1 LSFVYGFGMALPA
14 TVDELEAALID
25 NDYVPE
31 RGLAVAVH
39 LATQM
44 GRPLFVEGE
53 PGVGKTEIAKVLASI
68 TGGELIRLQCYE
80 GLDAS
85 HALYEWDYARQMLAI
100 RLLEAQGDGVDVH
113 DIMSEEYLIAR
124 PLLQAIRRAAEG
136 LPTVLLI
143 DELDRADE
151 EFEAY
156 LLELL
161 SDFQITIPEVGTV
174 KASTPPVVV
183 ITSNR
188 TREIH
193 DAVKRRCI
201 YHWIDYP
208 TVEREIEILHRKAPD
223 TSEALS
229 KELAI
234 AMHKLREFDL
244 FKPPGVAET
253 IDWARA
259 LQVLGEVE
267 LSPDVVDATL
277 GVIVKYEEDMQAVRA
292 AGMDA
297 LA

>member
-1 LSFVYGFGMALPA
+1 MALPT

-31 RGLAVAVH
+31 RGLSVAVH

-100 RLLEAQGDGVDVH
+100 RLLEAKGDDVEVH

-124 PLLQAIRRAAEG
+124 PLLQAIRRSSEG
-136 LPTVLLI
+136 LATVLLI

-174 KASTPPVVV
+174 RASTPPIVV

-208 TVEREIEILHRKAPD
+208 TVEREIEILHRKAPE
-223 TSEALS
+223 TSRILS
-229 KELAI
+229 KELAV
-234 AMHKLREFDL
+234 AMHNLRELDL
-244 FKPPGVAET
+244 FKPPGIAET
-253 IDWARA
+253 IDWAKA

-267 LSPDVVDATL
+267 LSADVVDATL
-277 GVIVKYEEDMQAVRA
+277 GVIVKYEEDMQTVRA
-292 AGMDA
+292 TGTDS
-297 LA
+297 LV

>member
-1 LSFVYGFGMALPA
+1 MAFPSS
-14 TVDELEAALID
+14 VDALEAALID
-25 NDYVPE
+25 NDYIPE
-31 RGLAVAVH
+31 RGLSVAIH
-39 LATQM
+39 LAIQM

-53 PGVGKTEIAKVLASI
+53 PGIGKTEIAKVLASI
-68 TGGELIRLQCYE
+68 GGAELIRLQCYE

-100 RLLEAQGDGVDVH
+100 RLLETRGGDVDVH
-113 DIMSEEYLIAR
+113 DIMSEQYLIAR
-124 PLLQAIRRAAEG
+124 PLLQAIRRSSEG

-174 KASTPPVVV
+174 KASTPPIVV

-193 DAVKRRCI
+193 DAIKRRCI

-208 TVEREIEILHRKAPD
+208 TIDREIAILHKKAPETPD
-223 TSEALS
+223 ALA
-229 KELAI
+229 KELAL
-234 AMHKLREFDL
+234 AMNRLRNLDL

-253 IDWARA
+253 IDWAKA

-267 LSPDVVDATL
+267 LSSDVIESTL
-277 GVIVKYEEDMQAVRA
+277 GVIVKYEEDLGTVRSS
-292 AGMDA
+292 GSGFT
-297 LA
+297 

>member
-1 LSFVYGFGMALPA
+1 MDLPS
-14 TVDELEAALID
+14 TVDELEAALVD

-31 RGLAVAVH
+31 RGLSVAIH

-53 PGVGKTEIAKVLASI
+53 PGVGKTEIAKVLTSI

-100 RLLEAQGDGVDVH
+100 RLLEAQGDDVDVH

-124 PLLQAIRRAAEG
+124 PLLQAIRRSSAG

-161 SDFQITIPEVGTV
+161 SDFQITIPEIGTV
-174 KASTPPVVV
+174 KASTPPIVV

-208 TVEREIEILHRKAPD
+208 TVEREIEILHKKAPD
-223 TSEALS
+223 TSEVLS
-229 KELAI
+229 KELAV
-234 AMHKLREFDL
+234 AMHKLRELDL

-253 IDWARA
+253 IDWAKA
-259 LQVLGEVE
+259 IQVLGEVE
-267 LSPDVVDATL
+267 LSADVVDATL
-277 GVIVKYEEDMQAVRA
+277 GVIVKYEEDMQTVRSV
-292 AGMDA
+292 GTES
-297 LA
+297 LV

>member
-1 LSFVYGFGMALPA
+1 MSFPA
-14 TVDELEAALID
+14 TVDDLEAAFIER
-25 NDYVPE
+25 DYVPE
-31 RGLAVAVH
+31 RGLSVAIHLAVA
-39 LATQM
+39 M

-53 PGVGKTEIAKVLASI
+53 PGVGKTEIANVLTSI
-68 TGGELIRLQCYE
+68 SDGELIRLQCYE

-100 RLLEAQGDGVDVH
+100 RLLEAGGGDVDVH

-124 PLLQAIRRAAEG
+124 PLLRAIRRAAEG

-161 SDFQITIPEVGTV
+161 SDFQITIPEIGTV
-174 KASTPPVVV
+174 RAETPPMVV

-208 TVEREIEILHRKAPD
+208 SVAREIAILHKKAPH
-223 TSEALS
+223 TSERLS
-229 KELAI
+229 QELAE
-234 AMHKLREFDL
+234 AMHKLRDMDL

-253 IDWARA
+253 VDWARA

-267 LSPDVVDATL
+267 LSPEVVDATL
-277 GVIVKYEEDMQAVRA
+277 GVIVKYEEDMAAVRS
-292 AGMDA
+292 AGTA
-297 LA
+297 SLL

>member
-1 LSFVYGFGMALPA
+1 MALPA
-14 TVDELEAALID
+14 TVDELEAALVE
-25 NDYVPE
+25 NDYIPE
-31 RGLAVAVH
+31 RGLSVAVH

-53 PGVGKTEIAKVLASI
+53 PGVGKTEIAKVLATI

-85 HALYEWDYARQMLAI
+85 HTLYEWDYARQMLAI
-100 RLLEAQGDGVDVH
+100 RLLEARGDDVDVH

-124 PLLQAIRRAAEG
+124 PLLAAIRRSSEG

-161 SDFQITIPEVGTV
+161 SDFQITIPEIGTV
-174 KASTPPVVV
+174 KASIPPIVV

-208 TVEREIEILHRKAPD
+208 TIEREIAILQKKAPE
-223 TSEALS
+223 TSQMLTR
-229 KELAI
+229 ELAT

-253 IDWARA
+253 IDWAMA

-267 LSPDVVDATL
+267 LSADVIDATL
-277 GVIVKYEEDMQAVRA
+277 GVIVKYEEDIQTVRA
-292 AGMDA
+292 TGSDA
-297 LA
+297 LV

>member
-1 LSFVYGFGMALPA
+1 MTLPSS
-14 TVDELEAALID
+14 VDELEAAFAAH
-25 NDYVPE
+25 DYIAE
-31 RGLAVAVH
+31 RGLAVAIH
-39 LATQM
+39 LAVQM

-53 PGVGKTEIAKVLASI
+53 PGVGKTEIAKVLAGI

-100 RLLEAQGDGVDVH
+100 RLLEARGDDLDVH
-113 DIMSEEYLIAR
+113 DIMSDEYLIAR
-124 PLLQAIRRAAEG
+124 PLLQAIRRSSDG

-161 SDFQITIPEVGTV
+161 SDFQITIPEIGTV
-174 KASTPPVVV
+174 KASTPPIVV

-208 TVEREIEILHRKAPD
+208 SVEREIAILHKKAPE
-223 TSEALS
+223 TSAALS
-229 KELAI
+229 AELAA
-234 AMHKLREFDL
+234 AMHRLRNLDL

-253 IDWARA
+253 IDWAKA
-259 LQVLGEVE
+259 LQVLGETR

-277 GVIVKYEEDMQAVRA
+277 GVIVKYEEDLVTVRA
-292 AGMDA
+292 TGTTA

>member
-1 LSFVYGFGMALPA
+1 MTVPTS
-14 TVDELEAALID
+14 VDELEAALID

-31 RGLAVAVH
+31 RGLSVAVH
-39 LATQM
+39 LAIQM

-53 PGVGKTEIAKVLASI
+53 PGVGKTEIAKVLAKI

-100 RLLEAQGDGVDVH
+100 RLLEAHGDDVDVQ
-113 DIMSEEYLIAR
+113 DIMSDEYLIAR
-124 PLLQAIRRAAEG
+124 PLLQAIRRSSEG

-161 SDFQITIPEVGTV
+161 SDFQITIPEIGTV
-174 KASTPPVVV
+174 KASTPPIVV

-208 TVEREIEILHRKAPD
+208 TVEREIEILHKKAPD
-223 TSEALS
+223 TSEILS
-229 KELAI
+229 RELAI

-253 IDWARA
+253 IDWAKA
-259 LQVLGEVE
+259 LEVLGEVE
-267 LSPDVVDATL
+267 LSADAIDATL
-277 GVIVKYEEDMQAVRA
+277 GVIVKYEEDMQTVRA
-292 AGMDA
+292 TGTDS
-297 LA
+297 LV

>member
-1 LSFVYGFGMALPA
+1 MAIPPS
-14 TVDELEAALID
+14 VDALEAAFIEH
-25 NDYVPE
+25 DYVPE
-31 RGLAVAVH
+31 RGLSISIH
-39 LATQM
+39 LALHM

-53 PGVGKTEIAKVLASI
+53 PGVGKTEIAKVLAAI
-68 TGGELIRLQCYE
+68 TGAELIRLQCYE
-80 GLDAS
+80 GLDVS

-100 RLLEAQGDGVDVH
+100 RLIEARGDQADVP

-124 PLLQAIRRAAEG
+124 PLLQAIRRSSEG

-161 SDFQITIPEVGTV
+161 SEFQITIPEIGTV
-174 KASTPPVVV
+174 RASTPPIVV

-201 YHWIDYP
+201 YHWIEYP
-208 TVEREIEILHRKAPD
+208 DVEREIAILHKKAPEISD
-223 TSEALS
+223 VLS
-229 KELAI
+229 RELAE
-234 AMHKLREFDL
+234 AMRQLRNLDL

-253 IDWARA
+253 VDWAKA
-259 LQVLGEVE
+259 LQVLGEVR
-267 LSPDVVDATL
+267 LSPDVMDATL
-277 GVIVKYEEDMQAVRA
+277 GVIVKYEEDMQTVRTTGVA
-292 AGMDA
+292 S
-297 LA
+297 LL

>member
-1 LSFVYGFGMALPA
+1 MALPS
-14 TVDELEAALID
+14 TVDELEAALVD
-25 NDYVPE
+25 HDYVPE
-31 RGLAVAVH
+31 RGLSVAIH
-39 LATQM
+39 LAVQM

-53 PGVGKTEIAKVLASI
+53 PGVGKTEIAKVLATI

-85 HALYEWDYARQMLAI
+85 HALYEWDYVRQMLAI
-100 RLLEAQGDGVDVH
+100 RLLEARNDDVDVH

-124 PLLQAIRRAAEG
+124 PLLQAIRRSSVG

-161 SDFQITIPEVGTV
+161 SDFQITIPEIGTV
-174 KASTPPVVV
+174 RTLAPPIVV

-208 TVEREIEILHRKAPD
+208 TVEREIEILHRKSPD
-223 TSEALS
+223 TSEILS
-229 KELAI
+229 KELAV
-234 AMHKLREFDL
+234 AMHKLRDFDL

-253 IDWARA
+253 IDWAKA

-277 GVIVKYEEDMQAVRA
+277 GVIVKYEEDMQTVRDT
-292 AGMDA
+292 GTDS
-297 LA
+297 LV